1 MLIIAFC
8 AENCNFLSKVREGRC
23 YLPLSSVSDLALST
37 KLYSEFNFSVLVFP
51 YGKKLA
57 GLKLS
62 LNLWPYLYGFMR
74 KRTGVFST
82 LKIKW
87 DTRLT
92 QKAQFAPS
100 LLKKNSCRL
109 FSHSDFPSNHRVLK
123 LIRIQ
128 SACNPYKKAFGHA
141 YIISIY

>member
-8 AENCNFLSKVREGRC
+8 AENCNFCHKGEREGVTC
-23 YLPLSSVSDLALST
+23 HFHQCLTFALST

-109 FSHSDFPSNHRVLK
+109 FSHSDFPSNHRVIK